1 MIQACF
7 TLKNKWNSFF
17 CFTDVTV
24 LCYILFRKGLSNMS
38 DELISKKELLDF
50 AGISY
55 GQLYRWKRKDL
66 IPEEWFIRKSTFTG
80 QETFFPKEKILERIN
95 KIQTMKENLSLDELA
110 DMFSPNISDLKLEK
124 DDLIKRNIVSPS
136 VMNIYLEMD
145 NGGQQ
150 FTFSRMVEVYV
161 LEKLLQSGEIN
172 LEEGKMLLQVLKDNA
187 QQIKQK
193 KCELVITRKLGISS
207 CLLLINSEAFH
218 FEQGTKVVT
227 VLSLMTCMEE
237 IKAKLL

>member
-1 MIQACF
+1 
-7 TLKNKWNSFF
+7 
-17 CFTDVTV
+17 
-24 LCYILFRKGLSNMS
+24 MS

-124 DDLIKRNIVSPS
+124 DDLIKRNIVSSS

-145 NGGQQ
+145 RGSEQ
-150 FTFSRMVEVYV
+150 FTFSRMVEVYT

-172 LEEGKMLLQVLKDNA
+172 LEEGKMLLHVLKENE

-193 KCELVITRKLGISS
+193 KCELVIIRKLGISS
-207 CLLLINSEAFH
+207 CLLLSNAEAFY
-218 FEQGTKVVT
+218 FEPGTKVVAA
-227 VLSLMTCMEE
+227 LSLMTCMEE